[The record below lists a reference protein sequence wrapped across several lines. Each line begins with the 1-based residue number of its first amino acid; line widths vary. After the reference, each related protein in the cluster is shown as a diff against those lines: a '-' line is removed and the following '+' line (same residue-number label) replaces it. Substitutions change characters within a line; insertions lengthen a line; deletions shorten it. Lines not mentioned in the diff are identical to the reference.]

1 MGKGF
6 DVIPQISVREFA
18 DKLAA
23 GERVYLLDV
32 REPEEHAFASVPN
45 STLIPLGELHG
56 RTTEVEPPAG
66 ALVVVYCHHGV
77 RSLTG
82 AFLLQQAGI
91 GPVASLAGG
100 IDAWSREVDATV
112 PKY

>member
-1 MGKGF
+1 
-6 DVIPQISVREFA
+6 VIPQISVRQLA

-23 GERVYLLDV
+23 GEPVYLLDV
-32 REPEEHAFASVPN
+32 RQPEEYSLAALPN
-45 STLIPLGELHG
+45 STLIPLGDLHH
-56 RTTEVEPPAG
+56 RTAEVEPPAG

-82 AFLLQQAGI
+82 AYLLQQAGV

-100 IDAWSREVDATV
+100 IDAWSREIDPAV
-112 PKY
+112 PRY